1 MRSGWLE
8 AISSP
13 GTNPPL
19 LKWSTAEGG
28 STGGAAP
35 AIVAPKSRASG
46 TSKSHARMRAAG
58 IREGVVFRADVKG
71 MVYRS

>member
-35 AIVAPKSRASG
+35 AIVGPKSRASG
-46 TSKSHARMRAAG
+46 TSKSHARSALPGFVEVSFSGQM
-58 IREGVVFRADVKG
+58 
-71 MVYRS
+71 